1 MDLPAAGFHISVV
14 VGAVG
19 KTMLNANS
27 LGDFV
32 DRLGSEA
39 SFAGAWT
46 STCEFFAT
54 HGLPFVCY
62 GYAEGEKD
70 ATPHIPAPRSNVR
83 SDFLNRWVEEKLAC
97 DDPGVRH
104 AASSLHSKAFGFE
117 FMARSNSSTAVYEYY
132 SDLREIGSYSVLTV
146 PMRNNARSASGFL
159 SIGGRFLA
167 SDMGCYLA
175 ECQDRLTLAAHYADQ
190 RLVELTKVEE
200 ATEAGL
206 SPREIQCLQRLAKGS
221 RNDRIADS
229 LGITQPTVKLHLQ
242 NARRKLRASTR
253 EQAIARAVYLGLVE
267 P

>member
-1 MDLPAAGFHISVV
+1 MSLLAADFHISVV

-32 DRLGSEA
+32 DQLGSEV

-62 GYAEGEKD
+62 GYAEGNRD
-70 ATPHIPAPRSNVR
+70 TSLPIPIPRSNVR
-83 SDFLNRWVEEKLAC
+83 VDFLNRWVEEKLVD
-97 DDPGVRH
+97 DDPGVHH
-104 AASSLHSKAFGFE
+104 AASSLHSKAFGSE
-117 FMARSNSSTAVYEYY
+117 FMVRGDSSEAVYEYY

-146 PMRNNARSASGFL
+146 PIRNNARSASGFL
-159 SIGGRFLA
+159 SMGGRFVA
-167 SDMGCYLA
+167 SDMSHYLA

-190 RLVELTKVEE
+190 RLVEFAKAEE
-200 ATEAGL
+200 TVEAGL

-229 LGITQPTVKLHLQ
+229 LGITQRTVKLHLQ
-242 NARRKLRASTR
+242 NARRKLQATTR
-253 EQAIARAVYLGLVE
+253 EQAVARAVYLGLVE